1 MYERFTERS
10 RAIMQAANAAAQ
22 RQGHEFIGVEHVLH
36 GLLETPD
43 CVAMQ
48 ILIRLGVDGRK
59 LRTELERL
67 APAKDASGTT
77 ARLPQT
83 RGAKRVIELAME
95 ESRQLGSGYV
105 GSEHV
110 LLGLLAEG
118 GLAAQALTALRV
130 TAADVVA
137 EIPQVLSRWAGKKRL
152 P

>member
-22 RQGHEFIGVEHVLH
+22 RQGHEFIGVEQVLH
-36 GLLETPD
+36 GLLATPD
-43 CVAMQ
+43 CVAVQ
-48 ILIRLGVDGRK
+48 ILLRLGVDPQK
-59 LRTELERL
+59 LHRELERL
-67 APAKDASGTT
+67 APPKDAPGAT

-83 RGAKRVIELAME
+83 RGAKRVIELAMD

-110 LLGLLAEG
+110 LLGLLEEG
-118 GLAAQALTALRV
+118 GLAAQALTALHV

-137 EIPQVLSRWAGKKRL
+137 EIPHVLSQWTGKNRL
-152 P
+152 R

>member
-36 GLLETPD
+36 GLLATPD
-43 CVAMQ
+43 CVAVQ
-48 ILIRLGVDGRK
+48 ILIRLGVDERK
-59 LRTELERL
+59 LRAELERL
-67 APAKDASGTT
+67 APAKDSSGAT

-110 LLGLLAEG
+110 LLGLLEEG

-130 TAADVVA
+130 TAADVVE
-137 EIPQVLSRWAGKKRL
+137 EIPQVLSQWKGKNRL
-152 P
+152 Q